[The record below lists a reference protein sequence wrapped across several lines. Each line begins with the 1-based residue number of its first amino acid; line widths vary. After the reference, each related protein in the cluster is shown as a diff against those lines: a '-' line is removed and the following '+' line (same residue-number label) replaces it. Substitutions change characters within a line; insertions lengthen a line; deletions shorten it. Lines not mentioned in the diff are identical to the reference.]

1 MCEVIQHPKFRYR
14 QKIAAFDYDHT
25 IVKPKSKSTFAKNVD
40 DWMWLRPNV
49 EPTIHRLYK
58 KGYSILIFTNQHQ
71 QFKIAQIKMVLDT
84 LDIPYKAFIMMD
96 KAIKKPHPLCF
107 QTHIAARKMSDK
119 SFYVGDALGRPQ
131 DWGDVDK
138 VFANNNNI
146 VYYSPEE
153 IFPFPQAPAI
163 IIKTTANKELI
174 IMVGYQ
180 GSGKSTFA
188 EKHFG
193 GKYEIL
199 QGDVLKTEAKIS
211 KHLRAQLSSGNSV
224 VLDATNPS
232 IKKRAVFIKIAK
244 EHDATVRVIHVATT
258 IEEAL
263 GRNAERDKPVPKIA
277 FYLFRKN
284 FEEPTRAEGIEEIIT
299 I

>member
-25 IVKPKSKSTFAKNVD
+25 LVKPKSKSTFAKDVD
-40 DWMWLRPNV
+40 DWMWIRPNV
-49 EPTIHRLYK
+49 KTKLQELYK
-58 KGYSILIFTNQHQ
+58 NQYSIVIFTNQHQ
-71 QFKIAQIKMVLDT
+71 AFKQVQIKMVLDT

-96 KAIKKPHPLCF
+96 KAIKKPNPLCF
-107 QTHIAARKMSDK
+107 QTHIAARKMSNK
-119 SFYVGDALGRPQ
+119 SFYVGDALGRQQ

-146 VYYSPEE
+146 IYHSPEE
-153 IFPFPQAPAI
+153 IFPFPQVATTT
-163 IIKTTANKELI
+163 IKTSSKKELI

-188 EKHFG
+188 QKHFG

-199 QGDVLKTEAKIS
+199 QGDVLKTEAKMS
-211 KHLRAQLSSGNSV
+211 KHLRTQLSSGNSV

-244 EHDATVRVIHVATT
+244 EHDATVRIIHVATT
-258 IEEAL
+258 MEEAL
-263 GRNAERDKPVPKIA
+263 ERNAQRDNPVPKLA
-277 FYLFRKN
+277 FYVFRKN
-284 FEEPTRAEGIEEIIT
+284 FNEPTRAEGVEEIIT
-299 I
+299 V